1 MNLFT
6 LSLNKTRLFKEIH
19 TVGGESSFYFPQENK
34 NGRYSL

>member
-19 TVGGESSFYFPQENK
+19 IVGGESSIYFSQENK
-34 NGRYSL
+34 NG